1 MNREESSRILREMT
15 AILDN
20 RQMLHLNKV
29 LEEII
34 ASSEGEVLKPS
45 LELLENYIAT
55 KRLEGRSEK
64 TLALYRFNVE
74 QLLETTE
81 KHVCTLSTD
90 DIRAYLSG
98 YQEQRKVSKSTIDGI
113 RRNLAGF
120 FRWLE
125 DEDYIYK
132 NPLRRI
138 HKLRMPMVVRETYS
152 DEELERLRDGCK
164 YLRNLAIIDFLNS
177 TGIRIGELV
186 NLDIADVNFTER
198 ECIVLGKGDKE
209 RIAYFDARTKIH
221 LQEYLSSRDD
231 DDPALFV
238 TIRKPATRVKSG
250 AIQIMLRK
258 MGVSCNVPHCH
269 PHRFRRTLATAAIDK
284 GMPIEQV
291 QVLLGHAEIN
301 TTLRYAITKQSNVK
315 ISHKKFIG

>member
-15 AILDN
+15 VILDN

-34 ASSEGEVLKPS
+34 ASGEGEVLKPS
-45 LELLENYIAT
+45 RELLENYIAT

-64 TLALYRFNVE
+64 TLALYRFNIE

-177 TGIRIGELV
+177 TGVRIGELV

-221 LQEYLSSRDD
+221 LQEYLSSRDLD
-231 DDPALFV
+231 IV
-238 TIRKPATRVKSG
+238 I
-250 AIQIMLRK
+250 
-258 MGVSCNVPHCH
+258 
-269 PHRFRRTLATAAIDK
+269 
-284 GMPIEQV
+284 
-291 QVLLGHAEIN
+291 
-301 TTLRYAITKQSNVK
+301 
-315 ISHKKFIG
+315 